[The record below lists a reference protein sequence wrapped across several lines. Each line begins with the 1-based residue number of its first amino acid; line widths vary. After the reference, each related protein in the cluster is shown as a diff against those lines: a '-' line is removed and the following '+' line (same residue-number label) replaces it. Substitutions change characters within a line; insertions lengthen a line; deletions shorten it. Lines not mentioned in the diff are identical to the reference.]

1 MSTGRAREVV
11 LEARGLSCAYDG
23 GSVLHEISMALRRG
37 EFLGLIGPNGSGKTT
52 LLRGLTGMMRP
63 TAGDVIL
70 EGRPLRSYPR
80 REAARRMAVVP
91 QMSPSPFDF
100 TVREIVRMGRT
111 PHLGR
116 LQGESAADRE
126 AVEHAL
132 ELTDTVVL
140 ADRPVTELS
149 GGELQRVIIAR
160 GLAQESPI
168 MLLDEPVAF
177 LDINHQ
183 IQIFDLLARLN
194 AEEGRSILC
203 VSHDLN
209 LAGGYCQRLIL
220 LSDGR
225 SVTDGPPA
233 EVLTEQRIETV
244 YGCPVLVDK
253 GPSGRP
259 RVTLLSERT
268 REHDREAGDAL

>member
-1 MSTGRAREVV
+1 
-11 LEARGLSCAYDG
+11 
-23 GSVLHEISMALRRG
+23 
-37 EFLGLIGPNGSGKTT
+37 
-52 LLRGLTGMMRP
+52 
-63 TAGDVIL
+63 
-70 EGRPLRSYPR
+70 
-80 REAARRMAVVP
+80 MAVVP

-111 PHLGR
+111 PHLSR
-116 LQGESAADRE
+116 LQGESGADRE

-132 ELTDTVVL
+132 KLTDTVAL

-209 LAGGYCQRLIL
+209 LAGGYCERLIL

-225 SVTDGPPA
+225 CVTDGPPA

-244 YGCPVLVDK
+244 YGCPVLVDE

-268 REHDREAGDAL
+268 RERGREAGDAL